1 MSKHGTGNARSS
13 EKLRAATRTAAR
25 LAAVQALYQMDMAGT
40 DANQVVREFLDY
52 RLAEVA
58 ENVGADETDEDYF
71 RKIVLGVVQEQSA
84 VDPVLDAHLAEG
96 WRLSRIDSIL
106 RAILR
111 SAAFELALCEDV
123 PAKVIIN
130 EYVDIAHAF
139 FDTDEPK
146 VVNGI
151 LDQLA
156 KERRSVEFK
165 QDGNDKKTATR

>member
-1 MSKHGTGNARSS
+1 VSKNVSKKPKS
-13 EKLRAATRTAAR
+13 DQKLRAASRTAAR

-58 ENVGADETDEDYF
+58 ENVGANETDESYF
-71 RKIVLGVVQEQSA
+71 REIVLGVVREQSA

-111 SAAFELALCEDV
+111 SAAFELALREDV
-123 PAKVIIN
+123 PARVIIN

-139 FDTDEPK
+139 FDTEEPK

-151 LDQLA
+151 LDHLA
-156 KERRSVEFK
+156 KDRRAIEFE
-165 QDGNDKKTATR
+165 QEGDDKKITIR

>member
-1 MSKHGTGNARSS
+1 MSEHVTEKTKPVPKPRSAS
-13 EKLRAATRTAAR
+13 RTAAR

-40 DANQVVREFLDY
+40 DANLVVREFLEY

-58 ENVGADETDEDYF
+58 ESVGSEETDEDYF
-71 RKIVLGVVQEQSA
+71 RDIVLGVVREQSV
-84 VDPVLDAHLAEG
+84 VDPVLDAHLAQG

-111 SAAFELALCEDV
+111 SAAFELVLCVDV

-139 FDTDEPK
+139 FETDEPK

-151 LDQLA
+151 LDRLA
-156 KERRSVEFK
+156 KDRRTSEFK
-165 QDGNDKKTATR
+165 QEGDD

>member
-1 MSKHGTGNARSS
+1 MSARVT
-13 EKLRAATRTAAR
+13 EKTKSARKPRSASRTAAR

-40 DANQVVREFLDY
+40 DANKVVREFLEH
-52 RLAEVA
+52 RLCEVA
-58 ENVGADETDEDYF
+58 ESVGADETDEDYF
-71 RKIVLGVVQEQSA
+71 RDIVLGVVREQSA

-111 SAAFELALCEDV
+111 SAAFELALRDDV

-139 FDTDEPK
+139 FETEEPK

-151 LDQLA
+151 LDRLA
-156 KERRSVEFK
+156 RDRRTNEFE
-165 QDGNDKKTATR
+165 QEGDD

>member
-1 MSKHGTGNARSS
+1 
-13 EKLRAATRTAAR
+13 
-25 LAAVQALYQMDMAGT
+25 MDMAGT
-40 DANQVVREFLDY
+40 DANQVVREFLEH
-52 RLAEVA
+52 RLADVA
-58 ENVGADETDEDYF
+58 ENVGADETDEGYF
-71 RKIVLGVVQEQSA
+71 RDIVLGVVKEQSA

-111 SAAFELALCEDV
+111 SAAYELALCEDV

-139 FDTDEPK
+139 FETEEPK

-151 LDQLA
+151 LDRLA
-156 KERRSVEFK
+156 KERRAIEFE
-165 QDGNDKKTATR
+165 QEGDDA

>member
-1 MSKHGTGNARSS
+1 MSKHVTENAKAAPKPRSAS
-13 EKLRAATRTAAR
+13 RTAAR

-58 ENVGADETDEDYF
+58 ESVGADETDEDYF
-71 RKIVLGVVQEQSA
+71 RDIVLGVVREQSA

-111 SAAFELALCEDV
+111 SAAFELALCDDV

-130 EYVDIAHAF
+130 EYVNIAHAF
-139 FDTDEPK
+139 FETEEPK

-151 LDQLA
+151 LDKLA
-156 KERRSVEFK
+156 RDRRANEFK
-165 QDGNDKKTATR
+165 QQGDD

>member
-1 MSKHGTGNARSS
+1 MSEHVTEKAKPVPKRRSAS
-13 EKLRAATRTAAR
+13 RTAAR

-40 DANQVVREFLDY
+40 DANLVVREFLEY
-52 RLAEVA
+52 RLDEVA
-58 ENVGADETDEDYF
+58 ESVGSEEIDEDYF
-71 RKIVLGVVQEQSA
+71 RDIVLGVVREQSA

-96 WRLSRIDSIL
+96 WRLHRIDSIL

-111 SAAFELALCEDV
+111 SAAFELVLCDDV

-139 FDTDEPK
+139 FETDEPK

-151 LDQLA
+151 LDRLA
-156 KERRSVEFK
+156 KDRRTGEFK
-165 QDGNDKKTATR
+165 QEGDD

>member
-1 MSKHGTGNARSS
+1 VSKQDTKHAKSS
-13 EKLRAATRTAAR
+13 AKRRAASRTAAR

-52 RLAEVA
+52 RLDEVA
-58 ENVGADETDEDYF
+58 QSVGADETDENYF
-71 RKIVLGVVQEQSA
+71 RDIVLGVVQEQSA

-111 SAAFELALCEDV
+111 SAAFELALRDDV

-130 EYVDIAHAF
+130 EYVNIAHAF
-139 FDTDEPK
+139 FETEEPK

-156 KERRSVEFK
+156 KDRRASEFK
-165 QDGNDKKTATR
+165 QQGDD

>member
-1 MSKHGTGNARSS
+1 MSKQVTKKSDKYSAPRSAS
-13 EKLRAATRTAAR
+13 RTAAR

-52 RLAEVA
+52 RLTEVA
-58 ENVGADETDEDYF
+58 ESAGSEDTDEDYF
-71 RKIVLGVVQEQSA
+71 RDIVLGVVREQSA

-96 WRLSRIDSIL
+96 WSLSRIDSIL

-111 SAAFELALCEDV
+111 SAAFELALRDDV

-139 FDTDEPK
+139 FETDEPK

-156 KERRSVEFK
+156 RDRRTKEFK
-165 QDGNDKKTATR
+165 QEGDD

>member
-1 MSKHGTGNARSS
+1 MPRSAS
-13 EKLRAATRTAAR
+13 RTAAR

-40 DANQVVREFLDY
+40 DANLVVREFLEY
-52 RLAEVA
+52 RLDEVA
-58 ENVGADETDEDYF
+58 ESVGSEEIDEDYF
-71 RKIVLGVVQEQSA
+71 RDIVLGVVREQSA

-96 WRLSRIDSIL
+96 WRLHRIDSSL

-111 SAAFELALCEDV
+111 SAAFELALCDDV

-139 FDTDEPK
+139 FETDESK

-151 LDQLA
+151 LDRLA
-156 KERRSVEFK
+156 KDRRTGEFK
-165 QDGNDKKTATR
+165 QEGDD

>member
-1 MSKHGTGNARSS
+1 VSKQASKNSDSDLKPRSTS
-13 EKLRAATRTAAR
+13 RTAAR

-40 DANQVVREFLDY
+40 DANQVVKEFLDY

-58 ENVGADETDEDYF
+58 ESAGSDDTDEDYF
-71 RKIVLGVVQEQSA
+71 RDIVLGVVREQSA

-96 WRLSRIDSIL
+96 WSLSRIDSIL

-111 SAAFELALCEDV
+111 SAAFELALRDDV

-139 FDTDEPK
+139 FETDEPK

-156 KERRSVEFK
+156 RDRRTKEFK
-165 QDGNDKKTATR
+165 QEGDD